1 MPCLYITA
9 GVIKKVQGFASRSVG
24 LVDTRPEISEEEAVQ
39 TLRDQ
44 WNHTKTVEEVEVR
57 LDDPELQV
65 LHTVSSLLLPNNTQV
80 FNAYRIRIRKIDG
93 KRLRQ
98 LWNIQIL
105 ILGNL

>member
-1 MPCLYITA
+1 M
-9 GVIKKVQGFASRSVG
+9 IKKVQGFASRSVG

-65 LHTVSSLLLPNNTQV
+65 LHTESSLIQPKTKQV
-80 FNAYRIRIRKIDG
+80 INAYRIRNRKIDD
-93 KRLRQ
+93 KTT
-98 LWNIQIL
+98 
-105 ILGNL
+105 

>member
-1 MPCLYITA
+1 MIWRGFYTVKSFCTSISLRCLIISA

-65 LHTVSSLLLPNNTQV
+65 FHTVSEE
-80 FNAYRIRIRKIDG
+80 I
-93 KRLRQ
+93 
-98 LWNIQIL
+98 
-105 ILGNL
+105 

>member
-1 MPCLYITA
+1 M
-9 GVIKKVQGFASRSVG
+9 IKKVQGFASRSVG

-65 LHTVSSLLLPNNTQV
+65 LHTVSKDVNTVRENGYNLLQYLQTVPSRNW
-80 FNAYRIRIRKIDG
+80 KIDHFEEVVETTVQYSML
-93 KRLRQ
+93 LRESF
-98 LWNIQIL
+98 
-105 ILGNL
+105 